1 MALGERKYFSGQSAI
16 KISDNIYPP
25 SLLRDSEIRAVKHT
39 PFKRIPQLMN
49 RGKDSS
55 KSFPPFVIEKP
66 RDVFEQKIRR
76 SPGFMPLALCKRSA
90 TIIMKESTSCISKA
104 ESSAAD

>member
-55 KSFPPFVIEKP
+55 ESFPPFVIEKP
-66 RDVFEQKIRR
+66 WDVFEQKIRR
-76 SPGFMPLALCKRSA
+76 SPGFSHSDDL
-90 TIIMKESTSCISKA
+90 MKESTSCISKA

>member
-55 KSFPPFVIEKP
+55 ESFPPFVIEK
-66 RDVFEQKIRR
+66 IRR
-76 SPGFMPLALCKRSA
+76 SPGFSHSDDL
-90 TIIMKESTSCISKA
+90 MKESTSCISKA